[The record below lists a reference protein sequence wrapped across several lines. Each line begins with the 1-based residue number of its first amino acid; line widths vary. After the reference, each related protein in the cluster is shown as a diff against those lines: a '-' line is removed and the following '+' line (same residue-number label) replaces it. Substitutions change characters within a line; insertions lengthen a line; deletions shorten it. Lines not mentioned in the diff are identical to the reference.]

1 MTDILDRILRSKA
14 TEVAARRRER
24 PLAHLLAERGNAP
37 TLRPFAD
44 ALKRRAET
52 GVGIIAEI
60 KRASPSRGVMRAH
73 LDPAA
78 CALSYEQAGAAAL
91 SVLTD
96 GEYFGGSADDLRAA
110 RAACE
115 LPVLRKDFL
124 IDPYQVIESRLMGA
138 DCILLIVA
146 ALGDEQM
153 QELYAVAHEQGLD
166 VLVEVHDRGELERA
180 LRLPGGLI
188 GINNR
193 NLRDFVTRIETTLA
207 LRTHVPPERFV
218 VTESGIRDAVDVAR
232 LVAAGVRGFLVGEA
246 FMVAE
251 NPGAR
256 LAQVFEGNLA

>member
-1 MTDILDRILRSKA
+1 MSDILDRILRSKVA
-14 TEVAARRRER
+14 EVAARRRER
-24 PLAHLLAERGNAP
+24 PLAQLLAGLAGAP
-37 TLRPFAD
+37 ALRPFAD
-44 ALKRRAET
+44 ALKRRAQA

-78 CALSYEQAGAAAL
+78 CAMSYEQAGAAAL

-96 GEYFGGSADDLRAA
+96 GEYFGGSAEDLRVA
-110 RAACE
+110 RAACG

-124 IDPYQVIESRLMGA
+124 IDPYQVVESRLMGA

-146 ALGDEQM
+146 ALDDGQLE
-153 QELYAVAHEQGLD
+153 ELYAAAREQGLD
-166 VLVEVHDRGELERA
+166 VLIEVHDRDELERA

-193 NLRDFVTRIETTLA
+193 NLRDFVTRVETTLT
-207 LRTHVPPERFV
+207 LRGHVPPDRFL
-218 VTESGIRDAVDVAR
+218 VTESGIRDAADVAR

-256 LAQVFEGNLA
+256 LAQVFEGNLI